1 MTNLTLYTVSLI
13 PHKLEVDVMGQ
24 KRLITTDRIEH
35 NVELSA
41 DRFALP
47 PEIRAIVDE
56 GEGEAAA
63 EVESTSE

>member
-1 MTNLTLYTVSLI
+1 
-13 PHKLEVDVMGQ
+13 MGQ

-63 EVESTSE
+63 EVESTNE